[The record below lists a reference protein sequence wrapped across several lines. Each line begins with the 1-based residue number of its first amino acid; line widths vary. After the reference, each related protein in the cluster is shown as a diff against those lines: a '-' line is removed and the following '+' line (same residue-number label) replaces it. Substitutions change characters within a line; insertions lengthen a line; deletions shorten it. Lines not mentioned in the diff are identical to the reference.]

1 MWIRFSSIS
10 ASSAPSAFAPE
21 VYACTQG
28 EALRIS
34 ACASRAACATAPSP
48 SSLAT
53 PERGHGD
60 VSLLLLDAGVAD
72 HPGPTLRLFLLEPS
86 HFRRAAA
93 TGQKTQLPVSFLD
106 LRLVERRVN
115 GPVELGNDGS
125 RCFRWRADGVP
136 GIRKE
141 PRDTR
146 FDHGGNVGQVVEP
159 TLGCDRED
167 PGLSPGVELVGRGKF
182 RDHAIHLPA
191 DEVVKRRTRAAIGD
205 MHHPGAEQL

>member
-1 MWIRFSSIS
+1 RRWRTRRTCIGNHWPPFGAAMPR
-10 ASSAPSAFAPE
+10 
-21 VYACTQG
+21 
-28 EALRIS
+28 ALRSVAIHGGARS
-34 ACASRAACATAPSP
+34 
-48 SSLAT
+48 T

-60 VSLLLLDAGVAD
+60 VSLLLLDAAVAD
-72 HPGPTLRLFLLEPS
+72 HPGPTLRLCLLELRHVPRPAPPG
-86 HFRRAAA
+86 HKM
-93 TGQKTQLPVSFLD
+93 QWPVSVLD

-136 GIRKE
+136 GIREE

-167 PGLSPGVELVGRGKF
+167 PGLSPGVEL
-182 RDHAIHLPA
+182 
-191 DEVVKRRTRAAIGD
+191 
-205 MHHPGAEQL
+205 